1 MTMNRKA
8 FFHLCA
14 NGAEVRNFILCS
26 DDYAAAFNLIGV
38 CAANT
43 DVMVVSFS
51 LEDSHPHI
59 LLYGTY
65 EACVAFKNLY
75 ERLYLRHAASTRSH
89 DDKLVFHCELYPIGD
104 DGDYLRNVAVY
115 TIIQATKDGKPVMP
129 YDYPWCTGALYFR
142 SGHYT
147 PVWYFDTN
155 GRILEPSPFSQLGA
169 REQRAVLHTRGFSI
183 PGSWL
188 VCNGL
193 ILPENY
199 IDKRIFES
207 IYQTCNRFRVYLS
220 SPKKREEEMLSRMS
234 EYRGIALE
242 DQEARKIC
250 GDVCKQLYG
259 IRDPRRLKGEQRLE
273 LARELRHR
281 YHLTFRQLSLLVRLP
296 ESEIRFFVR

>member
-1 MTMNRKA
+1 MNRKA

-65 EACVAFKNLY
+65 EACVAFRNLY
-75 ERLYLRHAASTRSH
+75 EQLYLRHAASTRSH

-169 REQRAVLHTRGFSI
+169 REQRSILHTRRLSI
-183 PGSWL
+183 PGDWL

-199 IDKRIFES
+199 IDKRIFEN